1 MGDFKIIVDSG
12 GSSGDWRLI
21 DGEQISQ
28 RTSIGFNPFHQQP
41 KELVETLNATFS
53 EEELSQTAELHL
65 YGAGILA
72 GSKDPILDALS
83 DRLPDAQVGA
93 HSDLLGAA
101 RGLCGD
107 RPGIACILGT
117 GSNSGHYDGQQ
128 IISQVPPLGYVL
140 GDEGSGAAMGKR
152 LLKDYFRDKLPK
164 KLKERFEKRFDH
176 DMGQVL
182 QHVYKEDMPSAYL
195 GSFSR
200 FVLQNIKEPYMAR
213 MVYDLFKEF
222 LENVIY
228 GYPDY
233 KTAQVHFVGSI
244 AFYFSNLLRQVGND
258 MGVSIGTIMETPIAG
273 LALYHRN
280 H

>member
-1 MGDFKIIVDSG
+1 MAGIKIIVDFG
-12 GSSGDWRLI
+12 ATSGDWRMI
-21 DGEQISQ
+21 EGEQIAQ
-28 RTSIGFNPFHQQP
+28 KTSTGFNPFHQSP
-41 KELVETLNATFS
+41 AALTEIITSTFS
-53 EEELSQTAELHL
+53 QEELAQTSEFHL
-65 YGAGILA
+65 YGAGMLDSNKPEVIKEL
-72 GSKDPILDALS
+72 SKHLNDTQIE
-83 DRLPDAQVGA
+83 V
-93 HSDLLGAA
+93 HSDLVGAA

-117 GSNSGHYDGQQ
+117 GSNSGYYDGQQ
-128 IISQVPPLGYVL
+128 VISQVPALGYIL

-152 LLKDYFRDKLPK
+152 LLKEYLRGKLPQN
-164 KLKERFEKRFDH
+164 LSERFEKRFDH
-176 DMGQVL
+176 ELEQIL
-182 QHVYKEDMPSAYL
+182 QHVYKEEKPSTYL

-222 LENVIY
+222 VGNVICS
-228 GYPDY
+228 YPEH
-233 KTAQVHFVGSI
+233 KTTQVHFVGSI

>member
-1 MGDFKIIVDSG
+1 MGDLKIIVDFG
-12 GSSGDWRLI
+12 ATSGDWRLI
-21 DGEQISQ
+21 AGEQISQ
-28 RTSIGFNPFHQQP
+28 RTSAGFNPFHQTP
-41 KELVETLNATFS
+41 
-53 EEELSQTAELHL
+53 EELTEIISSTFTKEELGKTTELHL
-65 YGAGILA
+65 YGAGMLEANKKAI
-72 GSKDPILDALS
+72 IMQLS
-83 DRLPDAQVGA
+83 QQLKKTTIEA

-117 GSNSGHYDGQQ
+117 GSNSGYYDGQQ
-128 IISQVPPLGYVL
+128 ITAQVPPLGYVL

-152 LLKDYFRDKLPK
+152 LLKDYLRDKLPQN
-164 KLKERFEKRFDH
+164 LKERFEKRFEH
-176 DMGQVL
+176 DLEQIL
-182 QHVYKEDMPSAYL
+182 QHVYREDRPSAYL

-200 FVLQNIKEPYMAR
+200 FVLQNIKEPDMAR

-228 GYPDY
+228 GYPEH
-233 KTAQVHFVGSI
+233 KSTQVHFVGSI